1 MLKLK
6 TGDIVVTKDVIIG
19 TENKGKW
26 PLFMI
31 IGQIYETSVKNPFRF
46 VAAPAHVEPEESNHI
61 LIDCNDIC
69 EINETM
75 ISVAVGRNASFIQD
89 YDSTKQKLIN
99 SIDDNQMRAMVN
111 FSKPLEDPE
120 MIVQMVDSIITYE
133 REAGYRLRDIVYR
146 NLDIDTAQRV
156 LNMLQYCELHKN
168 YERYWIG
175 KFEAM
180 NLLARLK
187 KVIKSNK
194 GEEG

>member
-31 IGQIYETSVKNPFRF
+31 IGQIYEPIIKNPFRF
-46 VAAPAHVEPEESNHI
+46 IAAPAHVEPGESNHI

-75 ISVAVGRNASFIQD
+75 ISIAVGNNTSFTKD
-89 YDSTKQKLIN
+89 YEATKQKLID

-111 FSKPLEDPE
+111 FSKSLEDPE
-120 MIVQMVDSIITYE
+120 MIMGMVSTILSSE
-133 REAGYRLRDIVYR
+133 LESGYRLRDIVYR
-146 NLDIDTAQRV
+146 NIDSDTAQRI
-156 LNMLQYCELHKN
+156 LNMIQFCELHKN
-168 YERYWIG
+168 CEIYGIG
-175 KFEAM
+175 KFDAM

-187 KVIKSNK
+187 KIIKNTK
-194 GEEG
+194 GEE

>member
-1 MLKLK
+1 MLKLR

-46 VAAPAHVEPEESNHI
+46 IVAPAHVEPGESNHI
-61 LIDCNDIC
+61 LVDCNDIC

-75 ISVAVGRNASFIQD
+75 ISIAVGSNVSFTQD
-89 YDSTKQKLIN
+89 YVAAKQKLID
-99 SIDDNQMRAMVN
+99 SIDNDVIKGMVEL
-111 FSKPLEDPE
+111 SKSLEDSE

-146 NLDIDTAQRV
+146 NLDFETAQRV

-187 KVIKSNK
+187 KIIKNNK
-194 GEEG
+194 GEE